1 MYFDFF
7 SPEELLE
14 NYKKFRKF
22 ISQEFSGER
31 LDALNKMYDHFE
43 ERIIYT
49 PASSFEHFHNAFPGG
64 YIDHIMRVTRNAL
77 KVFELWKEL
86 DMVTDDITRESVVFA
101 ALHHDLGKVGS
112 VEDDWYKKND
122 SEWHVKNQGKIY
134 KSNPN
139 LHWMEIQ
146 DRTFFLLNHFGVKCT
161 EEEYLAIRL
170 TDGLYDSSTE
180 SYYKTFQAE
189 NQLKTF
195 LPHILHQAD
204 FMASKYEY
212 TRWVIEG
219 KKLKGTRGTI
229 GTNGKPSGLSKFEKI
244 VSEKSEDDKPK
255 VDMVFDAFKDIME
268 D

>member
-1 MYFDFF
+1 MFD
-7 SPEELLE
+7 
-14 NYKKFRKF
+14 
-22 ISQEFSGER
+22 
-31 LDALNKMYDHFE
+31 
-43 ERIIYT
+43 
-49 PASSFEHFHNAFPGG
+49 
-64 YIDHIMRVTRNAL
+64 
-77 KVFELWKEL
+77 LWKEL
-86 DMVTDDITRESVVFA
+86 DMVTEDITRESIIFS

-112 VEDDWYKKND
+112 VNDDWYKKND

-139 LHWMEIQ
+139 LHWMEIH
-146 DRTFFLLNHFGVKCT
+146 DRTFFLLNHFGVSCS

-180 SYYKTFQAE
+180 SYYKSFNPE

-212 TRWVIEG
+212 NRWVNEG
-219 KKLKGTRGTI
+219 KKLKGTRNTI
-229 GTNGKPSGLSKFEKI
+229 QTSGKNLSKFEKI
-244 VSEKSEDDKPK
+244 MSGKSEEDKPK
-255 VDMVFDAFKDIME
+255 VDLVFDAFKDIME

>member
-7 SPEELLE
+7 TPEELLE
-14 NYKKFRKF
+14 NYKKFRKL
-22 ISQEFSGER
+22 INQEFSGER
-31 LDALNKMYDHFE
+31 LDTLNKMYDHFE

-64 YIDHIMRVTRNAL
+64 YIDHILRVTRNAL
-77 KVFELWKEL
+77 KVYELWKDL

-112 VEDDWYKKND
+112 VSDDWYKKNE

-134 KSNPN
+134 KSNPK
-139 LHWMEIQ
+139 LHWMEIH
-146 DRTFFLLNHFGVKCT
+146 DRTFYLLNHFGVKCS

-170 TDGLYDSSTE
+170 TDGLYDTSTE
-180 SYYKTFQAE
+180 SYYKSFQPE

-204 FMASKYEY
+204 FMASKFEY
-212 TRWVIEG
+212 NRWVTDG
-219 KKLKGTRGTI
+219 TKLKGGRSGSI
-229 GTNGKPSGLSKFEKI
+229 QNGRPGSMSKFEKLM
-244 VSEKSEDDKPK
+244 STRTEEEKPK